1 MASLPSLLIARSA
14 ALCWLLIA
22 QPVQA
27 NPQGSDQFSTSGG
40 YDRFAVGNAHRWYD
54 NHSTDAKEQSRH
66 CASLLNEASAYQ
78 EKAFALYAQAKQPG
92 LGHAQIT
99 ALRKQGMEQIRL
111 REIKIRAFIDCVNHA
126 LRQTGLPSDRFAS
139 GGDNTSGDRV
149 RTQSPPPH
157 GPDKSG
163 SKGIKRVPEPR
174 SAPRG
179 ESQPN
184 ALQTAVDDCLTTSVS
199 NYRGPDWA
207 RYNREAPRPKPGG
220 AGQQPFDMLGVAA
233 DQALDLD
240 EAVYGAWQ
248 DRELMRDY
256 LIGWLM
262 HCLTDRKMVP
272 KQDPRLPYR
281 RLMEARAPSDS
292 KNRTRITRR
301 FEEFG
306 YGYRSY
312 PLPPFWDHEVAD
324 PPSPSQ

>member
-1 MASLPSLLIARSA
+1 MASLPSPLIARSA

-27 NPQGSDQFSTSGG
+27 QPQGSDLFSTSGG

-54 NHSTDAKEQSRH
+54 NHSTEAKEQSRH
-66 CASLLNEASAYQ
+66 CLSLLDEANAYQ
-78 EKAFALYAQAKQPG
+78 ERAFALYAQAKQPG
-92 LGHAQIT
+92 LASAQVT
-99 ALRKQGMEQIRL
+99 ALRKQGMEQITL
-111 REIKIRAFIDCVNHA
+111 RETKIRAFIDCFNHA
-126 LRQTGLPSDRFAS
+126 MRHTGPPSDQFAS
-139 GGDNTSGDRV
+139 GGDGTSGDRV
-149 RTQSPPPH
+149 QAQSPPSH
-157 GPDKSG
+157 GPDNRG
-163 SKGIKRVPEPR
+163 NKGIKRVPTQRP
-174 SAPRG
+174 APQG
-179 ESQPN
+179 ESQPSTF
-184 ALQTAVDDCLTTSVS
+184 QTAVDDCFATSVS

-207 RYNREAPRPKPGG
+207 RYNRETPRQQRGGPGR
-220 AGQQPFDMLGVAA
+220 QPFEMLGVAA

-262 HCLTDRKMVP
+262 HCLTNRKVVP
-272 KQDPRLPYR
+272 KEDPRIPYR
-281 RLMEARAPSDS
+281 RFMEARGPADW
-292 KNRTRITRR
+292 KNRKRITKR

-312 PLPPFWDHEVAD
+312 PLPPFWDHEAAG